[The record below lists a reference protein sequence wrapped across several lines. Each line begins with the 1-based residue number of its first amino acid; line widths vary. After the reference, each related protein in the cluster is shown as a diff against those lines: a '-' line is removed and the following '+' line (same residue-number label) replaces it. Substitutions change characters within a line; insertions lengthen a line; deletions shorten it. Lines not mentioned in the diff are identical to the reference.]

1 MTQKINERI
10 KYNFN
15 FVILVY
21 FVSLNKCLRNSSEVK
36 ICVDVIEA
44 ITNIKAQG
52 IAAGSNKSLI
62 LDGKV
67 LALGQRTDSQ

>member
-1 MTQKINERI
+1 M
-10 KYNFN
+10 
-15 FVILVY
+15 ILVY
-21 FVSLNKCLRNSSEVK
+21 VVSLNKCLRNSG
-36 ICVDVIEA
+36 VDVIEA
-44 ITNIKAQG
+44 ITNIKVQG